1 MYLLILFLPFMGSLI
16 TGFGG
21 RFFGYYGSS
30 IISTSCVFFS
40 LCISILVFFEIGL
53 VGLSC
58 YITLNSWIISGI
70 INVSWG
76 FLFDSLTV
84 IMLIVVTLVS
94 SLVHF
99 YSISYMYE
107 DPHFSRYMSFLCIF
121 TFFMLVL
128 VTSDNLIQM
137 FLGWEGVGI
146 ASFLLINFWYTRLSA
161 NQSALKALIIN
172 RVGDFGLM
180 LGILIIF
187 YVFKSYDYLIIF
199 SLIPLI
205 INHYLIFLSFKV
217 HTLTLIGLFLF
228 LGAIGKSAQ
237 LGLHTWLPDAME
249 GPTPVSALI
258 HAATMVTA
266 GVFIIIRCSP
276 LLEFSPKVLSIL
288 VIFGS
293 LTAFFGSLTGVFQN
307 DLKRVIAYSTCSQLG
322 YMIFSCGISCYD
334 VSMFHLGNH
343 ALFKALLFLCA
354 GSVIHAMSDEQDMRR
369 MGSLIKLLPFSYSL
383 MLIGSL
389 ALMGFP
395 FLTGFYS
402 KDFILE
408 LAGTFLFYNINFYGA
423 FAYWLG
429 VMSAFFTAVYSSRLL
444 FLTFLN
450 NTNIYRVIFLNIQ
463 EASIFIMFPLMFL
476 GLGSLFVGC
485 FTQDL
490 FVGIGTDFWKNSI
503 FILPRSINYIE
514 AEYSYLI
521 FKWLPF
527 ILSIC
532 GIFIASVVNYYFLS
546 SFLYIKFNNF
556 LLFLINKKWYLDI
569 VYNRFVVYPLLKF
582 GYIITFKNLDRGFI
596 ELVGPF
602 GISKFISMWSL
613 ITIILQSGKLSHYIF
628 FILVGLCLFLL
639 LFIIDLN
646 LISFYLILLYYI

>member
-1 MYLLILFLPFMGSLI
+1 MYLIILFLPFMGSLI

-30 IISTSCVFFS
+30 IISTSCVFLS
-40 LCISILVFFEIGL
+40 LCVSILVFFEIGL

-58 YITLNSWIISGI
+58 YITLNPWIISGI
-70 INVSWG
+70 FNISWG

-84 IMLIVVTLVS
+84 SMLIVVTLVS

-128 VTSDNLIQM
+128 ITSDNLIQM
-137 FLGWEGVGI
+137 FLGWEGVGLS
-146 ASFLLINFWYTRLSA
+146 SFLLINFWYTRLAA

-172 RVGDFGLM
+172 RVGDFGLI
-180 LGILIIF
+180 LGILLIF
-187 YVFKSYDYLIIF
+187 YVFKSCDYLIIF
-199 SLIPLI
+199 PLIPFT
-205 INHYLIFLSFKV
+205 INHYLLFLNVKI
-217 HTLTLIGLFLF
+217 HILTLIGIFLF
-228 LGAIGKSAQ
+228 IGAVGKSAQ

-276 LLEFSPKVLSIL
+276 FLEFSPKVLGIL
-288 VIFGS
+288 VILGS

-322 YMIFSCGISCYD
+322 YMIFSCGISCYN
-334 VSMFHLGNH
+334 VSMFHLANH

-354 GSVIHAMSDEQDMRR
+354 GSVIHTMSDEQDMRR

-395 FLTGFYS
+395 FFTGFYS

-408 LAGTFLFYNINFYGA
+408 LAGTFLVSNINFYGA

-429 VMSAFFTAVYSSRLL
+429 IMSAFFTALYSVRLI
-444 FLTFLN
+444 FLTFLTN
-450 NTNIYRVIFLNIQ
+450 ANIYRVLFSTIQ
-463 EASIFIMFPLMFL
+463 EASIFIILPLAILCIGSIFL
-476 GLGSLFVGC
+476 GY

-490 FVGIGTDFWKNSI
+490 FVGVGTDFWKNSI
-503 FILPRSINYIE
+503 FILPKSIHYIE
-514 AEYSYLI
+514 AEYSFFIL
-521 FKWLPF
+521 KWLPF
-527 ILSIC
+527 IFSIC
-532 GIFIASVVNYYFLS
+532 GICIASIVNYYIIY
-546 SFLYIKFNNF
+546 SFLYYKINYYF
-556 LLFLINKKWYLDI
+556 LFLINKKWYFDI
-569 VYNRFVVYPLLKF
+569 IYNRFIIYPLLKF
-582 GYIITFKNLDRGFI
+582 GYVITFKNLDRGFI
-596 ELVGPF
+596 ELIGPF
-602 GISKFISMWSL
+602 GISKFIHKWSL
-613 ITIILQSGKLSHYIF
+613 VIILFQSGKLAHYIF
-628 FILVGLCLFLL
+628 FILLGLCLFLL
-639 LFIIDLN
+639 WFIIDLN